1 MSAELPPNT
10 RIGWVL
16 PASAPSPEPTRPVVA
31 ASVAERVRGSLTP
44 AAVARWCCEWL
55 RWRLAGGGR

>member
-1 MSAELPPNT
+1 MSAELPPNA

-16 PASAPSPEPTRPVVA
+16 PASAPSPESTRPVVA

-44 AAVARWCCEWL
+44 AAGAL
-55 RWRLAGGGR
+55 